1 MNRAIVWFRQDL
13 RLHDNEAITEA
24 LKFADEVLYVYIFED
39 TFLKSKS
46 RFGFQRTEKHRLKF
60 IIESVADLRE
70 NLRASN
76 ADLIV
81 RCGNAED
88 ELFKIAARYKSAKI
102 FCNRESTHD
111 EILIQDKLEKRL
123 WTIGQEI
130 HYVRGKM
137 LYYTQDLPFP
147 ISHTPDSFKAYRKEV
162 EKIVPVRKPLETPL
176 DFKYQSDHID
186 AGRMPELSDYGHDAA
201 LKLPYSAYPF
211 KGGETEGRKRMEYF
225 LRQSNLMATYSESR
239 LGLSGSDYSTKLSAY
254 LAQGCISPKYFYHQ
268 ITDYETIHGESKST
282 YELKLD
288 LLWRDYLRLIAKKYK
303 TMIFYKNCLKSA
315 EKSITN
321 YDTTAIINW
330 TNGNTGEPYIDAIMK
345 ELNATGFISYKCR
358 QLAAA
363 FFIYELKQ
371 NWQTGAE
378 YFESRLIDYDVC
390 SNWVNWNYI
399 AGLGIQRIE
408 SKGLNVGQLAQK
420 YDPDNRY
427 LDCWNHPGSL
437 KKFHPGMLEGK

>member
-60 IIESVADLRE
+60 IIESVTNLRE
-70 NLRASN
+70 NLQASN

-147 ISHTPDSFKAYRKEV
+147 ISHTPESFKAYRKEV
-162 EKIVPVRKPLETPL
+162 EKIVPVRRALETSL
-176 DFKYQSDHID
+176 DF
-186 AGRMPELSDYGHDAA
+186 
-201 LKLPYSAYPF
+201 
-211 KGGETEGRKRMEYF
+211 
-225 LRQSNLMATYSESR
+225 NL
-239 LGLSGSDYSTKLSAY
+239 TKL
-254 LAQGCISPKYFYHQ
+254 
-268 ITDYETIHGESKST
+268 
-282 YELKLD
+282 
-288 LLWRDYLRLIAKKYK
+288 
-303 TMIFYKNCLKSA
+303 
-315 EKSITN
+315 
-321 YDTTAIINW
+321 
-330 TNGNTGEPYIDAIMK
+330 
-345 ELNATGFISYKCR
+345 
-358 QLAAA
+358 
-363 FFIYELKQ
+363 
-371 NWQTGAE
+371 
-378 YFESRLIDYDVC
+378 
-390 SNWVNWNYI
+390 
-399 AGLGIQRIE
+399 
-408 SKGLNVGQLAQK
+408 
-420 YDPDNRY
+420 
-427 LDCWNHPGSL
+427 
-437 KKFHPGMLEGK
+437 MLEECRN